1 MRPATQTFHFDDGDE
16 QISVKTIELADGTYC
31 AFELPVA
38 TDMGPI
44 GFGFS
49 TIGAVADLFV
59 KMPAAASEREE
70 RDEQAARFDHAQDHR
85 KNWTPQQQADEL
97 LAEHQADR
105 GR

>member
-1 MRPATQTFHFDDGDE
+1 MSCEQTFHFDDGDE
-16 QISVKTIELADGTYC
+16 QISVTTR
-31 AFELPVA
+31 ELPDRSYIAVTGGAEVA
-38 TDMGPI
+38 

-49 TIGAVADLFV
+49 TIGAIADLFA

-85 KNWTPQQQADEL
+85 KNWTPQMRADDM
-97 LAEHQADR
+97 LAAHQAER